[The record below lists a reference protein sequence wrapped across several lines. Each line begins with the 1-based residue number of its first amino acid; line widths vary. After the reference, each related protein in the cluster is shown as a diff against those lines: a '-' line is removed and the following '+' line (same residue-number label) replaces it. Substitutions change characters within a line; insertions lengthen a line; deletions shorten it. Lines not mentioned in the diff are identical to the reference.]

1 MVTSRLRQLAEP
13 AVFVPEVARQRDEV
27 VRAIVFG
34 VLVIARASFGLD
46 EITRK
51 FVGCFDEDFSKQ
63 ELVPL
68 TVKVLALLCSSSR

>member
-1 MVTSRLRQLAEP
+1 MVKSRLKQLAEP
-13 AVFVPEVARQRDEV
+13 AVFVPEVARQRDD
-27 VRAIVFG
+27 VRAIVLG
-34 VLVIARASFGLD
+34 VFVIARASFRLD